1 MVSSVFPVPPQIV
14 PFSFGDGTV
23 NEGDIAQLTCLV
35 NRGDEPLTITWFL
48 KGDVVSSEP
57 SITTNMFGT
66 RASLLMISNVG
77 YRHTGTYAC
86 KATNA
91 AGSQTA
97 FATLKVN
104 GNFSIESTIMADR
117 NALEYKL
124 HITNSICNK
133 LGLLVFD

>member
-1 MVSSVFPVPPQIV
+1 MPPEIV

-48 KGDVVSSEP
+48 KGDVVSSES

-77 YRHTGTYAC
+77 YRHTGIYTC
-86 KATNA
+86 KATNS
-91 AGSQTA
+91 AGSQTISA
-97 FATLKVN
+97 GLKVN
-104 GNFSIESTIMADR
+104 GNHLDGKM
-117 NALEYKL
+117 
-124 HITNSICNK
+124 K
-133 LGLLVFD
+133 LGKRNVRIY